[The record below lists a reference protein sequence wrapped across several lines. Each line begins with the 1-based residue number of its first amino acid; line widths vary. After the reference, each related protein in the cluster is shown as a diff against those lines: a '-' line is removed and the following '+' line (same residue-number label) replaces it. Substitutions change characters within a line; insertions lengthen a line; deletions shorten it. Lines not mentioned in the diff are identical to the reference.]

1 MSHDLF
7 LKTFSIGGLFFLPMM
22 SIGCSKDT
30 DTGSKTQVN
39 EPSDVIQDTAVD
51 TDMDDDGFESEEAG
65 GTDCDDYNA
74 SIYPGAEEIADNG
87 IDEDCDGQDSV
98 SSTVNSDVDGDN
110 YTVNDGDCDD
120 NNSNVHPGA
129 TEIPDNGIDEDCDGN
144 DATEEAKSISMSE
157 VAVGD
162 LIITEIMKD
171 PSAVEDSMG
180 QWFEV
185 FNNATLPVELQRS

>member
-7 LKTFSIGGLFFLPMM
+7 LKTFSVGGLFLLPMM

-98 SSTVNSDVDGDN
+98 SPTVNSDVDGDN
-110 YTVNDGDCDD
+110 YTVSDGDCDD

-129 TEIPDNGIDEDCDGN
+129 TEIPIMVLMKTV
-144 DATEEAKSISMSE
+144 TEMMLQKKLNLYPCLKLLLVISS
-157 VAVGD
+157 
-162 LIITEIMKD
+162 
-171 PSAVEDSMG
+171 
-180 QWFEV
+180 
-185 FNNATLPVELQRS
+185 LQRS

>member
-1 MSHDLF
+1 
-7 LKTFSIGGLFFLPMM
+7 MM

-74 SIYPGAEEIADNG
+74 SIYPGAEEIVDNG

-98 SSTVNSDVDGDN
+98 SPTVNSDVDGDN
-110 YTVNDGDCDD
+110 YTVSDGDCDD

-129 TEIPDNGIDEDCDGN
+129 TDIPDNGIDEDCDGN

-171 PSAVEDSMG
+171 PAAVEDSVG

-185 FNNATLPVELQRS
+185 FNNANLPVTSRSYHQ